1 MPSYI
6 SLAVQTF
13 RHTRGSA
20 TAVMRLAWIDNTVT
34 PSSRVTHNITDEMEN
49 FFLQLLLAPGFLQA
63 LPLFPILPVNK
74 TNSYCFAIYPDSSLS
89 EQREAQ
95 RRAGG
100 KSGDS
105 KVDLFWLLM
114 S

>member
-49 FFLQLLLAPGFLQA
+49 FFLQLLVEPRFLQA

-74 TNSYCFAIYPDSSLS
+74 TNSYCFAIYPDSSLT

-95 RRAGG
+95 RRPVGSQEILKLTCFG
-100 KSGDS
+100 C
-105 KVDLFWLLM
+105 
-114 S
+114 